1 MEIIRPMK
9 LELSV
14 VIPVYNEVDSLETL
28 ATELHEALTMLGRS
42 AEIIFVDDGSTDG
55 SDRVLRRLAAA
66 DPRVRVIRFGRN
78 AGQSAAFYAGL
89 RASRGRYVATLDADL
104 QNDPRDLAVLWK
116 YLAQC
121 DAAVGWRSRRRDGWL
136 KRLSSRVANGVR
148 RAVTRH
154 AVHDSSC
161 SLRLMRRE
169 CVNAIPPFDGMHR
182 FVPTLVQLAGFRVIE
197 VPVTHRPRNFGR
209 SKYCIRNRAARAFAD
224 LLAIR
229 WMMSRHL
236 EPYVAIEADEPGPST
251 LPSPQKRV
259 MGGGPG
265 RGRGPTA

>member
-1 MEIIRPMK
+1 MNIMRST

-14 VIPVYNEVDSLETL
+14 VIPVYNEVETLETL
-28 ATELHEALTMLGRS
+28 ATELDDALRMLGRS

-55 SDRVLRRLAAA
+55 SDGVLRNLAQA
-66 DPRVRVIRFGRN
+66 DPRVRVIRFRRN

-89 RASRGRYVATLDADL
+89 HASRGRYVATMDADL
-104 QNDPRDLAVLWK
+104 QNDPRDLMVLWG

-136 KRLSSRVANGVR
+136 KRLSSRFANGVR

-169 CVNAIPPFDGMHR
+169 CVDAIPPFDGMHR
-182 FVPTLVQLAGFRVIE
+182 FVPTLVQLAGFRVTE
-197 VPVTHRPRNFGR
+197 VPVTHRPRRFGC
-209 SKYCIRNRAARAFAD
+209 SKYGIRNRALRAFAD

-229 WMMSRHL
+229 WMMSRHVG
-236 EPYVAIEADEPGPST
+236 PYVTVESDEPHST
-251 LPSPQKRV
+251 LPSAQPGVVRD
-259 MGGGPG
+259 GAGRTAGP
-265 RGRGPTA
+265 AA